1 MKQELKIL
9 QLEKE
14 VKQLKEQKPQSIL
27 SGDLKGLAEIAAI
40 FGVIKLGQSLS
51 K

>member
-1 MKQELKIL
+1 MINKKIKE
-9 QLEKE
+9 LEKKI
-14 VKQLKEQKPQSIL
+14 KQLKKQKNPQSIL
-27 SGDLKGLAEIAAI
+27 SGDLEGLAEIAAI

>member
-1 MKQELKIL
+1 MKQELKII

-14 VKQLKEQKPQSIL
+14 IEKIKKQKSQNIL